1 MKIRFIIKYD
11 FYENRNYEFLQK
23 NTKIVMNILQQNSDD
38 KYVYKEKINLKFQ
51 ISTACGLNMII
62 IKLLNIL
69 TN

>member
-51 ISTACGLNMII
+51 IPTACGLNMKI